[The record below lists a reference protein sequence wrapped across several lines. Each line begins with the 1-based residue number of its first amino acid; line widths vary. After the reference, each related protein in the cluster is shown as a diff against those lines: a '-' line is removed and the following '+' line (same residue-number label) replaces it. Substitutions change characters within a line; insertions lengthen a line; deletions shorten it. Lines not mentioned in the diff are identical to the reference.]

1 MSITGSSPGVQL
13 QLPDEWDSNLAKKNI
28 GVSAFVETDRCNPQW
43 IDKCNEMDA
52 VIVPSKFTDQLKR
65 RNQCIVAHPVSN
77 MDKECGILLYK
88 LLVIKEHDCFTLC
101 LFCYI
106 FDYSVTHRTI
116 AL

>member
-1 MSITGSSPGVQL
+1 MPENEDLKRKVFMQMEQYADDSTVLCSST
-13 QLPDEWDSNLAKKNI
+13 S
-28 GVSAFVETDRCNPQW
+28 C
-43 IDKCNEMDA
+43 
-52 VIVPSKFTDQLKR
+52 IVPSKFTDQLKR

-101 LFCYI
+101 LFCYF